1 VGKLECRRWAIFLPS
16 DPLKTLPQRSPAKKR
31 PEQTP
36 MMRQFWAAKKKHPDA
51 LLFFR
56 MGDFYEMFGD
66 DAILA
71 SKKLGI
77 TLTSRSKEKDQPMA
91 GVPVRSMEG
100 YLVRLVRMG
109 HTVAICEQMQDPR
122 EVKGIVDRDVVRVVS
137 PGTLIDDEGLEGNQP
152 LFVLSVHIE
161 APQGRGK
168 NEIPTDDLVVGLAWA
183 DISTGCF
190 RCSSTTIGRFSEE
203 LARIQPAE
211 VLYPDLAESD
221 FLAEPMA
228 GLIALVEREEI
239 ATTRRAPWSFDAQR
253 GRRDLCEQLQVKT
266 LDAFGL
272 EDSAELLA
280 AGSGLLEFLR
290 DTQKNALEQIRDL
303 KIHRPSE
310 HLVLDLATRRTL
322 EITRSQHDGSRSGTV
337 LSVLDCSETP
347 MGARLLRDWLLE
359 PLVIANAI
367 QNRHDAVE
375 TLYQHGDLRRQL
387 RSALHGLGDLER
399 LAAKV
404 ATSRAGGREFVALA
418 SALERVPAL
427 RQLLTELGKTTLAEN
442 LPPRLADLLQ
452 ALDPCVE
459 LTTAIRKTLV
469 DHPPLGLKDGDLI
482 RDGFDSELDEL
493 RALARGGKEYL
504 AALQVREMQ
513 RTGIST
519 LKLGFNR
526 VFGYYIEVSAG
537 QASQVPDDYIRKQT
551 LKNAERYITP
561 ELKEYEG
568 KVLGAEEKSKDLEY
582 RLFVELR
589 EAATAQTERLLRCAQ
604 AIAELDVYASLAEVA
619 VQRRY
624 VRPELVESE
633 SGAVL
638 DICSGRHP
646 VVEASLLEDPFVPN
660 DTSLGGGT
668 EPLAILT
675 GPNMSG
681 KSTYL
686 RQTALI
692 VLLAQMGSFVPAD
705 SARLSLV
712 DRIFTRLG
720 GADDISRGAS
730 TFMVEM
736 VETANIL
743 RNASEHSLLLLDEV
757 GRGTSTF
764 DGLAIAWAVCEYVH
778 DRLAAR
784 CLFATH
790 YHQLTDLANDLAR
803 ARNLNVAVREWGQQ
817 IVFLHRIDE
826 GGTDR
831 SYGIHVGR
839 LAGLPAA
846 VLERAE
852 QVLGRL
858 ERQEEDLSHRILDRG
873 APRSAPQSAED
884 AGLSDRE
891 AAGEMRQNSLFD
903 LFSASGQADLIEEI
917 RQLELD
923 HLTPIEAWQ
932 WMKRIRK
939 AVDQD

>member
-1 VGKLECRRWAIFLPS
+1 MQVWAPFLPS
-16 DPLKTLPQRSPAKKR
+16 DPKKTLPPRSPAKKR
-31 PEQTP
+31 PEETP

-66 DAILA
+66 DAVLA

-122 EVKGIVDRDVVRVVS
+122 EVKGIVERDVVRVVS
-137 PGTLIDDEGLEGNQP
+137 PGTLIDGEGLAGDRP
-152 LFVLSVHIE
+152 LFVLSVQLE

-168 NEIPTDDLVVGLAWA
+168 NEVQPADFVVGLAWA

-190 RCSSTTIGRFSEE
+190 RCSTTTVGRFAEE

-211 VLYPDLAESD
+211 VLYPDLAESEP
-221 FLAEPMA
+221 LAEVMA
-228 GLIALVEREEI
+228 DLIAQVEREEI
-239 ATTRRAPWSFDAQR
+239 ATTRRAPWSFDALR
-253 GRRDLCEQLQVKT
+253 GRRDLCEQLRVKT

-272 EDSAELLA
+272 EDATELLA
-280 AGSGLLEFLR
+280 AGCGLLEFLR
-290 DTQKNALEQIRDL
+290 DTQKSALEQIRDL
-303 KIHRPSE
+303 KIHHASE

-322 EITRSQHDGSRSGTV
+322 EITRSQHDGSRAGTV

-359 PLVIANAI
+359 PLVTAAAI

-375 TLYQHGDLRRQL
+375 TLYAQGELRRSL
-387 RSALHGLGDLER
+387 RTALHGLGDLER

-418 SALERVPAL
+418 SALERVPDL
-427 RQLLTELGKTTLAEN
+427 RQRLQEIGAATLAKA
-442 LPPRLADLLQ
+442 LPLPLDDLFQ
-452 ALDPCVE
+452 ALDPCAE

-469 DHPPLGLKDGDLI
+469 DNPPLGLKDGDLI
-482 RDGFDSELDEL
+482 RDEFNPELDEL
-493 RALARGGKEYL
+493 RSLARGGKEYL
-504 AALQVREMQ
+504 AALQVREME

-526 VFGYYIEVSAG
+526 VFGYYIEVSAA
-537 QASQVPDDYIRKQT
+537 QASAVPDDYIRKQT

-589 EAATAQTERLLRCAQ
+589 DAATLQTERLLQCAQ
-604 AIAELDVYASLAEVA
+604 AISELDVYASLAEVA

-624 VRPELVESE
+624 VRPEFIESD

-638 DICSGRHP
+638 DIRGGRHP

-660 DTSLGGGT
+660 DTRLGAET
-668 EPLAILT
+668 EQLAILT

-720 GADDISRGAS
+720 GGDDISRGAS

-743 RNASEHSLLLLDEV
+743 RNASENSLLLLDEV

-778 DRLAAR
+778 DHIAAR

-790 YHQLTDLANDLAR
+790 YHQLTDLANDLVR
-803 ARNLNVAVREWGQQ
+803 ARNLNVAVREWGDQ

-839 LAGLPAA
+839 LAGLPTA
-846 VLERAE
+846 VLKRAE

-858 ERQEEDLSHRILDRG
+858 EREEEDLSQRILHGDPSQ
-873 APRSAPQSAED
+873 APAAAAAAASPLAAE
-884 AGLSDRE
+884 LQ
-891 AAGEMRQNSLFD
+891 QNSLFD
-903 LFSASGQADLIEEI
+903 LFSVSGQAELAVEIQQLDLD
-917 RQLELD
+917 QM
-923 HLTPIEAWQ
+923 TPIEAWQ
-932 WMKRIRK
+932 LMRRIRK
-939 AVDQD
+939 ALRNS